1 MGFRVSPG
9 PPLHSPLFSTGV
21 RDIPEPDIS
30 QDNNG
35 RHSTSDTQ
43 VRRLPNHA
51 ALSLYPISSL
61 CPHQPVQMSSS
72 PGTITPG
79 SIHLPAVCPKPD
91 PGLPL
96 TLPCSQLFHD
106 FPAPSSRENSE
117 LSPGIKGPNPPFQDL
132 TAFLLV
138 QGSLS
143 LLQAQN
149 LAILDLADVCT
160 RESPL

>member
-43 VRRLPNHA
+43 VRRLPSHA
-51 ALSLYPISSL
+51 ALSLCPISSL

-72 PGTITPG
+72 SPRTVTPG
-79 SIHLPAVCPKPD
+79 SILPPAVCPQPD

-96 TLPCSQLFHD
+96 TLPCSQPFHG
-106 FPAPSSRENSE
+106 FPAPPSRENFRAFTRQSRPQPTFPGFDSFPPCAGFSQPPASSE
-117 LSPGIKGPNPPFQDL
+117 PRYP
-132 TAFLLV
+132 
-138 QGSLS
+138 
-143 LLQAQN
+143 
-149 LAILDLADVCT
+149 
-160 RESPL
+160 